1 MSIATL
7 KKKTFAQYN
16 NMSVNS
22 KNGFS
27 LNGTHRSQG
36 YVGQN
41 VISRS
46 LPRTLMKGD
55 TIKGHGGCCGF
66 YPMHSIIESSVNSQ
80 EDPNIVKSSVLT
92 NSGMIASKY
101 RWIRRGPP
109 YTSVKPDNTLNSN
122 TQQYHVDRVKK
133 NAINNAKACEIKGA
147 TIKTYSCKDIGIHK
161 TPHTDTRVCSNI
173 TKSLYADLSGNTL
186 HKYVAMSNSEY
197 ILRLNSKCTIR
208 DVVNIPNGIANT
220 PINICGS

>member
-7 KKKTFAQYN
+7 KKKTFAKYN

-27 LNGTHRSQG
+27 LNGTHRNQG

-55 TIKGHGGCCGF
+55 TMKGHGGCCGF

-80 EDPNIVKSSVLT
+80 EDPNIVKSSVLN

-101 RWIRRGPP
+101 RWIRRGIP
-109 YTSVKPDNTLNSN
+109 YTSVKPDNSLNSN
-122 TQQYHVDRVKK
+122 TQQDYINRLQK
-133 NAINNAKACEIKGA
+133 NAINNARICES
-147 TIKTYSCKDIGIHK
+147 TNTTPKTYSCENIGIHK
-161 TPHTDTRVCSNI
+161 TQTDTRVCSNN

-186 HKYVAMSNSEY
+186 HRYVAMPNSEY
-197 ILRLNSKCTIR
+197 ILRLNTRCTNNDI
-208 DVVNIPNGIANT
+208 VNIPANVCRT
-220 PINICGS
+220 AFI

>member
-27 LNGTHRSQG
+27 LNGTHRNQG

-66 YPMHSIIESSVNSQ
+66 YPMHSIIQSAVNSQ
-80 EDPNIVKSSVLT
+80 ENPNIVKSSVLN

-101 RWIRRGPP
+101 RWIRRGKP

-122 TQQYHVDRVKK
+122 TQQDYIDRLKK
-133 NAINNAKACEIKGA
+133 NAINDAKACESKGA
-147 TIKTYSCKDIGIHK
+147 TIKTYSCEHLGIHK
-161 TPHTDTRVCSNI
+161 TPHIDNRVCSNI

-186 HKYVAMSNSEY
+186 HKYVAMPNSEY
-197 ILRLNSKCTIR
+197 ILRLNTECTKR
-208 DVVNIPNGIANT
+208 DIVTIPSNVCKSSVNVCA
-220 PINICGS
+220 S

>member
-1 MSIATL
+1 MLVYFHHLVFLVLSTQLLYLSII
-7 KKKTFAQYN
+7 
-16 NMSVNS
+16 SS
-22 KNGFS
+22 KFFC
-27 LNGTHRSQG
+27 HRSQG

-80 EDPNIVKSSVLT
+80 EDPNIVKSSVLN

-122 TQQYHVDRVKK
+122 TQQDYIDRSKK
-133 NAINNAKACEIKGA
+133 NAINNAKACESNK
-147 TIKTYSCKDIGIHK
+147 TTTPTPTYSCKNIGIHK

-186 HKYVAMSNSEY
+186 HKYVAMPNSEY
-197 ILRLNSKCTIR
+197 ILRLNTECTKR
-208 DVVNIPNGIANT
+208 DIVNVPANT
-220 PINICGS
+220 CKTSFV

>member
-1 MSIATL
+1 MSIVTL
-7 KKKTFAQYN
+7 KKKTSARYN

-66 YPMHSIIESSVNSQ
+66 YPMHTIIESGVNSQ
-80 EDPNIVKSSVLT
+80 EDSNVVKSSVLS
-92 NSGMIASKY
+92 NSGMIATHY
-101 RWIRRGPP
+101 RWIRRGHP
-109 YTSVKPDNTLNSN
+109 YTSVKPDNSLNSN
-122 TQQYHVDRVKK
+122 TQQDYINRLNK
-133 NAINNAKACEIKGA
+133 NTINQVGLCETTTSKLN
-147 TIKTYSCKDIGIHK
+147 TYSCKDIGIHK
-161 TPHTDTRVCSNI
+161 TQVDTRVCSNI
-173 TKSLYADLSGNTL
+173 TKSMYTNISGNTP
-186 HKYVAMSNSEY
+186 HHYVAMPNSEY
-197 ILRLNSKCTIR
+197 ISRLNTKCVNNDI
-208 DVVNIPNGIANT
+208 VNIPANT
-220 PINICGS
+220 CKTSYI

>member
-1 MSIATL
+1 MSIVTL

-22 KNGFS
+22 QNGFS
-27 LNGTHRSQG
+27 LNGTHRNQG

-46 LPRTLMKGD
+46 LPRTLMKGN

-80 EDPNIVKSSVLT
+80 ENPNIVKSSVLN

-101 RWIRRGPP
+101 RWVRRGRP
-109 YTSVKPDNTLNSN
+109 YTSVKPDNSLNSN
-122 TQQYHVDRVKK
+122 TQQDYIDRLKK
-133 NAINNAKACEIKGA
+133 NASVCKSNNATTA
-147 TIKTYSCKDIGIHK
+147 KTYSCENIGIHK
-161 TPHTDTRVCSNI
+161 TPHTDSRVCSNH

-197 ILRLNSKCTIR
+197 MLRLNSKCTIR